1 MIYFDTNCYR
11 LTRHTPSDTMLMFM
25 NIYSSFLRSLK
36 KKSTKT
42 QAEIKREVLEKIGR
56 EQFQKLADKGL
67 GIQLRVV

>member
-1 MIYFDTNCYR
+1 
-11 LTRHTPSDTMLMFM
+11 MFM